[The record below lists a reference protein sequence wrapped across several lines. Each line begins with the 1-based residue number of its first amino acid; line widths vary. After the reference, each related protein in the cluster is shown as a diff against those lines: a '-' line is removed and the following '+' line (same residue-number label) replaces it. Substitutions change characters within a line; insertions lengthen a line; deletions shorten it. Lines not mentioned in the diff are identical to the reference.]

1 MITAERKYKLGLFRV
16 VGGFDFCGLESLLG
30 SLLIMSLCL

>member
-1 MITAERKYKLGLFRV
+1 MITAKRKYKLGLFRV

-30 SLLIMSLCL
+30 SLMSLCL